1 MYEVEHY
8 CAVCGRKLKATRR
21 IYDVEFAT
29 VEVDEFDVE
38 PCPNCCPDSNKEK
51 IPTLTYGYIYTNTC
65 PECGGS
71 GKIYKYNENTSSLS
85 DQYVYV
91 ICPRCHGS
99 GVV

>member
-1 MYEVEHY
+1 M
-8 CAVCGRKLKATRR
+8 TR
-21 IYDVEFAT
+21 IYCECGTELTILETISDDLYSLKHDVER
-29 VEVDEFDVE
+29 
-38 PCPNCCPDSNKEK
+38 CPNCCPDSNKEN